1 MRTAADRMSLL
12 QGLMGQLEET
22 ARRIAGPSVT
32 PLHQSMPV
40 ESSRPVLRRPQGL
53 VARVLDRGE
62 DDPMSQRSLEQ
73 WVDQMVAE
81 GREDEIPDLNNP
93 RSFLE

>member
-1 MRTAADRMSLL
+1 MRSAADRMSLL
-12 QGLMGQLEET
+12 QNLMGQLAET
-22 ARRIAGPSVT
+22 ARTIAGPGTT
-32 PLHQSMPV
+32 PPRQNIPA

-53 VARVLDRGE
+53 VGRVLDRAE

-73 WVDQMVAE
+73 WVDQMVVE